1 MVTLAKHAHLKA
13 KRREAPA
20 TEQGDS
26 RRHLPK
32 TRYELAFHALS
43 LPNGIRFLL
52 EVFKAVREA
61 FGGTL
66 GMR

>member
-20 TEQGDS
+20 TERVNR

-32 TRYELAFHALS
+32 TRHELAFHARS
-43 LPNGIRFLL
+43 LPNGIRFPL